1 MNEIAKTPTY
11 AEIMASNLEQKTMTK
26 HKSIPPFLCAECHRP
41 AQLVYVSKDGK
52 SAFFKCKHP
61 HKGKTPVYMVRT

>member
-1 MNEIAKTPTY
+1 MKEPK
-11 AEIMASNLEQKTMTK
+11 
-26 HKSIPPFLCAECHRP
+26 IPPFLCPECHKP

-61 HKGKTPVYMVRT
+61 HKGKTPVYMVSVEHGKL